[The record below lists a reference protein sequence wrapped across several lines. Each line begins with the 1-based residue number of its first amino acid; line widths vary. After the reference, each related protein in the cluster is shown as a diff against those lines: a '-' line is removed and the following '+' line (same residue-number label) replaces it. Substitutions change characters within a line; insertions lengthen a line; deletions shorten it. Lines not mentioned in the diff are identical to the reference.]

1 MSDLQPTSPPDVV
14 QRRAQAWIT
23 RIATDRPDDLSD
35 DLEPEAPTPARRREP
50 QPLVVL
56 PFGEHSD
63 HQRLLLDDGAVAE
76 VRLRVIEHALVTSTP
91 LIRARM
97 QTDHDSVAMLEQHAS
112 LDDEPL
118 FVRVSYHLSSDL
130 DPISRAWRQHVEGQ
144 EVGTMADLFRRLFG
158 RELART
164 ESSVEAVRSDART
177 ALSLRVPVGSP
188 MILREMV
195 LTADDGVVRELSF
208 THFRADRVAL
218 LAD

>member
-1 MSDLQPTSPPDVV
+1 MTPSDAQPVPPSELV
-14 QRRAQAWIT
+14 QRRAQAWIS
-23 RIATDRPDDLSD
+23 RIAADTGDDLAPETPTPGRRI
-35 DLEPEAPTPARRREP
+35 EPE
-50 QPLVVL
+50 PLVVI
-56 PFGEHSD
+56 PFGAHTD
-63 HQRLLLDDGAVAE
+63 HQRLLLDTGEEAE
-76 VRLRVIEHALVTSTP
+76 VRLRVIEHALVSSSP

-97 QTDHDSVAMLEQHAS
+97 HTDQDTVAMLEQHAT

-130 DPISRAWRQHVEGQ
+130 DPISRAWRAHVPGAD
-144 EVGTMADLFRRLFG
+144 VGTMGDLFRRLFG